1 MKKLIHLGLIMLL
14 ATPVYA
20 LENNNN
26 PLPKG
31 FVYLEDIDPTIDQ
44 KVEFATDNN
53 ILGVPADGYEA
64 GRAICTKE
72 TALVLVNVQKKLK
85 KKGLCLRVC
94 DAYRP
99 ARAVEHI
106 KSWARD
112 LSDQKTKARYY
123 PNISKEDIL
132 GTFVAANRSSH
143 SRGSTVDV
151 LLVDDATKEPLDF
164 GPDGFGEESFT
175 YCSTL
180 TKEQQA
186 NRLMLRKIMLTH
198 GFKPY
203 NKEFWHFTLKDE
215 PFPETYFD
223 FPVR

>member
-1 MKKLIHLGLIMLL
+1 MKKLIILGIIMVFITQ
-14 ATPVYA
+14 ACA
-20 LENNNN
+20 LESTVN

-31 FVYLEDIDPTIDQ
+31 FVYLEDVDPTIEQ
-44 KVEFATDNN
+44 KVEFATPNN

-64 GRAICTKE
+64 SRAICTKE
-72 TALVLVNVQKKLK
+72 AALVLAKIQKKLK

-99 ARAVEHI
+99 ARAVAHI
-106 KSWARD
+106 KRWACD

-123 PNISKEDIL
+123 PNIPKEEIL

-151 LLVDDATKEPLDF
+151 ILIDDTTKEPLDF
-164 GPDGFGEESFT
+164 GPDGFGQECFT
-175 YCSTL
+175 YCSKL
-180 TKEQQA
+180 TKEQQE
-186 NRLMLRKIMLTH
+186 NRLMLRKIMLAH

-203 NKEFWHFTLKDE
+203 NKEFWHFTLKNE
-215 PFPETYFD
+215 PYPETYFD
-223 FPVR
+223 FPVQ